1 MKQFVYITL
10 LLLCG
15 FLNSHAQEVSPWEE
29 AYNNLPQKHRDEFY
43 GYARDFLENTY
54 YTQMSLAIEEGE
66 MFCVNFIKNIFG
78 DENEA
83 DAARFQ
89 PEFLIESLEEH
100 FLTPDSYL
108 QTLCNTFEESD
119 ELEFIVSNIEEDK
132 YVHGYTSPFNCFT
145 RLDYDLEIKRR
156 GETLLKRRCRMYCL
170 FPVVSYKLEVRLMQI
185 EPLEDFYIA
194 SEFFPVSETQL
205 QASDET
211 RFQEAQEWYDQG
223 LTEMYL
229 PVFQE
234 LANKGYAAAQ
244 YYLGN
249 CYENGI
255 GVSKDG
261 EKAVEWYTKAAN
273 QGDANAQKALERLK
287 KPLRCQGFI
296 KNEANIPLAGASVS
310 YNYGTYNK
318 GRYGFR
324 GVSVKTDSN
333 GYFSFGNNL
342 PIGAVL
348 KVTCVGYKPYTFRWE
363 GGLADISLIE
373 VLMCK
378 GIVKNEIGT
387 AIVGATISRDSEVY
401 TSTGIDGRF
410 CLENL
415 PIGAV
420 LKVTCVGY
428 KPYTFRWEGGF
439 ADIILIE
446 GDQVSDKA
454 QLQEAVKWYNQGLT
468 EKCLP
473 IFQELAEK
481 GNVMA
486 QFYLGLS
493 YDKGKGVLKN
503 ERNAMEWYTKA
514 AEQGHIIAQYNLA
527 LCYRYDYKD
536 ARTAV
541 EWYTKAAEQGY
552 ALAQNSLGYCYETG
566 IGVPI
571 DERKAIEWYTKA
583 ARQGMNEAKDAL
595 KRLLVGMEPR
605 I

>member
-43 GYARDFLENTY
+43 EYARDFLENTY
-54 YTQMSLAIEEGE
+54 YTQMSLAIGEGVE
-66 MFCVNFIKNIFG
+66 FRVNFIADIFG

-100 FLTPDSYL
+100 FLTPNSYL
-108 QTLCNTFEESD
+108 QTLRNTFEESD

-156 GETLLKRRCRMYCL
+156 GETLLKRRCRMCCL
-170 FPVVSYKLEVRLMQI
+170 FPKASYKREVRLMQI

-194 SEFFPVSETQL
+194 SEIFPVSETQL

-244 YYLGN
+244 YNLGY
-249 CYENGI
+249 CYEKGM
-255 GVSKDG
+255 GVSKDE

-273 QGDANAQKALERLK
+273 QGDADAQKAIERLK

-318 GRYGFR
+318 GRYSFR

-333 GYFSFGNNL
+333 GYFSFGNSL

-348 KVTCVGYKPYTFRWE
+348 KVTCAGYKPYTFRWE
-363 GGLADISLIE
+363 GGLANISLIE

-378 GIVKNEIGT
+378 GIIKNEIGT

-446 GDQVSDKA
+446 GDQESDKA
-454 QLQEAVKWYNQGLT
+454 QFQEAVKWYNQGLT

-473 IFQELAEK
+473 MFQELAEK

-493 YDKGKGVLKN
+493 YDKGKGVPKDV
-503 ERNAMEWYTKA
+503 RKAIEWYTKA

-536 ARTAV
+536 ARAAV

-552 ALAQNSLGYCYETG
+552 ALAQNSLGYCYEIG

-583 ARQGMNEAKDAL
+583 AEQGMNEAKDAL